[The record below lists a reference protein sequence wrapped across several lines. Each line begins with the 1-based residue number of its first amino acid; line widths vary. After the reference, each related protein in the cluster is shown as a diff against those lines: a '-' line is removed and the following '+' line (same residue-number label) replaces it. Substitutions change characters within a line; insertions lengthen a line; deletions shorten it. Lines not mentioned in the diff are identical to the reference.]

1 MACRTGARER
11 GAAARMS
18 HAVIW
23 SRQAVEDVR
32 RLYQFLAEKNIEAAK
47 AAAAAILQKTEIL
60 DVHPNA
66 GRPANDL
73 EPEHR
78 ELIIPCGASG
88 YVMLYEIV
96 GNEVI
101 VLAVRHQKEA
111 GYQV

>member
-1 MACRTGARER
+1 
-11 GAAARMS
+11 MS

-23 SRQAVEDVR
+23 SQQAVEDVR
-32 RLYQFLAEKNIEAAK
+32 RLYQFLAVKNVEAAK
-47 AAAAAILQKTEIL
+47 TAAAAILRKADIL
-60 DVHPNA
+60 DTHPNV
-66 GRPANDL
+66 GRPASDL

-96 GNEVI
+96 GSDVI

-111 GYQV
+111 GY

>member
-1 MACRTGARER
+1 
-11 GAAARMS
+11 MS
-18 HAVIW
+18 YAVVW
-23 SRQAVEDVR
+23 SQQAVEDVR

-47 AAAAAILQKTEIL
+47 AATAAILQKAEIL
-60 DVHPNA
+60 DAHPNA

-78 ELIIPCGASG
+78 ELVIPCGASG

-96 GNEVI
+96 GEDVL

-111 GYQV
+111 GY